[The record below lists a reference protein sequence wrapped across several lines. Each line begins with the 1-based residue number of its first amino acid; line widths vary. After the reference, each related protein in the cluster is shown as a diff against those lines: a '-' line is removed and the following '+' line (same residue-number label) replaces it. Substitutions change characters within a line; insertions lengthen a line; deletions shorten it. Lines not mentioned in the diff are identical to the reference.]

1 MVSVSPARNK
11 HTHLFT
17 FLGLSLLFAIA
28 YAQSPLYTSNQD
40 QYFLHAYARL
50 GYGYLSQDWLA
61 NTLDP
66 TPVFTELVYLTLR
79 YLRLPAL
86 FYVYYA
92 MLMGVYLFSLLGIA
106 GEIWDED
113 DGRLKAMLLVALLF
127 LVNSAG
133 WRFAV
138 SRTMGDNWSYILE
151 DGVADQR
158 MLGPVFEPSSFGVFL
173 MLSVYLFLRRKPY
186 LAVLAVAVS
195 ATFHATYLL
204 PAGMLT
210 LTYMYLIWK
219 EEHSL
224 EKAFWVGL
232 VALLAVTPTV
242 YYAATLFSAS
252 SVEIAAKA
260 RQILVDFRIPHHA
273 LVSQWLDA
281 TAVVKILLVIL
292 ALYLVRKRRIFWI
305 LFIPALL
312 SVVLTLAQVITGNL
326 SLALLFP
333 WRVSILLLPLAVTL
347 ILVRILDWV
356 MPFITIRA
364 GLFRFASL
372 ALIGI
377 TVIVGGIRFG
387 LDLERK
393 AGVPERGLYQFVSQ
407 HKLPGEVYLIPV
419 KMQDFRLESG
429 APVYIDFKSIPYKDV
444 EVVEWYQRN
453 LLANRFYQKPD
464 CAMLPK
470 LITQGITNVIT
481 SVEQKLPACPGWMA
495 VYTDTDY
502 SVSTHVVR

>member
-1 MVSVSPARNK
+1 
-11 HTHLFT
+11 
-17 FLGLSLLFAIA
+17 
-28 YAQSPLYTSNQD
+28 
-40 QYFLHAYARL
+40 
-50 GYGYLSQDWLA
+50 
-61 NTLDP
+61 
-66 TPVFTELVYLTLR
+66 
-79 YLRLPAL
+79 
-86 FYVYYA
+86 
-92 MLMGVYLFSLLGIA
+92 
-106 GEIWDED
+106 
-113 DGRLKAMLLVALLF
+113 
-127 LVNSAG
+127 
-133 WRFAV
+133 
-138 SRTMGDNWSYILE
+138 
-151 DGVADQR
+151 
-158 MLGPVFEPSSFGVFL
+158 
-173 MLSVYLFLRRKPY
+173 
-186 LAVLAVAVS
+186 
-195 ATFHATYLL
+195 
-204 PAGMLT
+204 
-210 LTYMYLIWK
+210 
-219 EEHSL
+219 
-224 EKAFWVGL
+224 
-232 VALLAVTPTV
+232 V
-242 YYAATLFSAS
+242 YYAATLFLAS

-305 LFIPALL
+305 LIIPALL

-356 MPFITIRA
+356 MPFITTRA

-393 AGVPERGLYQFVSQ
+393 AGVPERGLYQFVNQ

-444 EVVEWYQRN
+444 EVLEWYQRN

-464 CAMLPK
+464 CAMLPE